1 MGEETLES
9 PSHGPRSRTDIFL
22 FGVWAGYIVSVE
34 GHFESIRVVGKSK
47 FPKREDQVAHL
58 PSIHRVL
65 GYFFWILWV
74 GILVSQIF
82 QPDYDWDLDTFFYLG
97 PQFGEGQLLFVDAF
111 DIKLPIIPVIF
122 WLPQA
127 LGGII
132 PWRLLSGLLVAIAT
146 YCLAKNLSNLLT
158 GETSRDRALM
168 TSGAVLVTTFSLP
181 GAESA
186 HISMI
191 AASFFS
197 GALALSIS
205 TNRAHQATWRVATV
219 GSLIT
224 LAILIRP
231 NYGFVALLPIALM
244 YLRDRNLKNRR
255 AKKTLLALIG
265 GSTSILGLV
274 VAPYLLAP
282 GGLNALLDGLTAMGS
297 FSEGRS
303 AGFVALKQFINR
315 ETFFTYVALYSS
327 ILALPFLLIRVAK
340 QVGFLVVAIAW
351 TPLIMAVGLNLSF
364 VLSHF
369 HDHYIQL
376 FLPIITT
383 IVVVLALLP
392 DSSSLK
398 WKRLFSLTVIMLLFV
413 SPLGDLWTG
422 YKNYSASSPRGR
434 VLGENRVQENLKFL
448 EVAAD
453 YGRTFWVADS
463 PFYHWRLGEP
473 RLGDGHPAIAR
484 SLLSGRE
491 ATWSSVV
498 FKKYDLSQNHCNL
511 LENSQ
516 KDLLIIEGAVDE
528 LNGYVTACLERPNS
542 RYVEVTGKSDLLV
555 GATLAHNFERVFLRR
570 DLARLEF
577 ETFR

>member
-1 MGEETLES
+1 M
-9 PSHGPRSRTDIFL
+9 L
-22 FGVWAGYIVSVE
+22 FRVWAGHIVSV
-34 GHFESIRVVGKSK
+34 GGDSESIRVVGKSK
-47 FPKREDQVAHL
+47 FLNREDRPAHAT
-58 PSIHRVL
+58 SIHRVL
-65 GYFFWILWV
+65 GYFFWTLWV
-74 GILVSQIF
+74 SILVFQIL

-97 PQFGEGQLLFVDAF
+97 NQFGEGQLLFVDDF
-111 DIKLPIIPVIF
+111 DIKLPLIPVIF

-146 YCLAKNLSNLLT
+146 YCLAKNLSNLIT
-158 GETSRDRALM
+158 RETSRDRALM

-205 TNRAHQATWRVATV
+205 TNRGHRATWRVATV
-219 GSLIT
+219 GILIT

-231 NYGFVALLPIALM
+231 NYGFVALLPIGLM
-244 YLRDRNLKNRR
+244 YLRDRNSNLRKV
-255 AKKTLLALIG
+255 KKTLWALIG
-265 GSTSILGLV
+265 GSASVLGVV

-282 GGLNALLDGLTAMGS
+282 GGLNALLDGLIAVGS

-303 AGFVALKQFINR
+303 AGFVALKQFVNR

-327 ILALPFLLIRVAK
+327 IFAVPFLLIRVAK
-340 QVGFLVVAIAW
+340 QMGFLVVAIAW
-351 TPLIMAVGLNLSF
+351 TPLLMAAGLNLSF

-383 IVVVLALLP
+383 IVVVLALLL
-392 DSSSLK
+392 DSPSLK
-398 WKRLFSLTVIMLLFV
+398 WRRLFSLTVVMLLFV
-413 SPLGDLWTG
+413 SPLGDMWTG
-422 YKNYSASSPRGR
+422 YKDYSASSPRELA
-434 VLGENRVQENLKFL
+434 LGEFQVQENLKFL
-448 EVAAD
+448 EVAVD

-484 SLLSGRE
+484 SLLSGRD

-498 FKKYDLSQNHCNL
+498 FEKYDLSQDHCNL

-516 KDLLIIEGAVDE
+516 KDLLVIEGAVDE
-528 LNGYVTACLERPNS
+528 LNEYVAECLERPNS
-542 RYVEVTGKSDLLV
+542 GYIELTGKSDLLV

-577 ETFR
+577 ETWR

>member
-1 MGEETLES
+1 M
-9 PSHGPRSRTDIFL
+9 
-22 FGVWAGYIVSVE
+22 
-34 GHFESIRVVGKSK
+34 
-47 FPKREDQVAHL
+47 
-58 PSIHRVL
+58 L
-65 GYFFWILWV
+65 GYFFWTLWV
-74 GILVSQIF
+74 SILVFQIF

-97 PQFGEGQLLFVDAF
+97 NQFGEGQLLFVDDF
-111 DIKLPIIPVIF
+111 DIKLPLIPVIF

-146 YCLAKNLSNLLT
+146 YCLAKNLSNLIT
-158 GETSRDRALM
+158 RETSRDRALM

-205 TNRAHQATWRVATV
+205 TNRGHRATWRVATV
-219 GSLIT
+219 GILIT

-231 NYGFVALLPIALM
+231 NYGFVALLPIGLM
-244 YLRDRNLKNRR
+244 YLRDRNWNLRKV
-255 AKKTLLALIG
+255 KKTLWALIG
-265 GSTSILGLV
+265 GSASVLGVV

-282 GGLNALLDGLTAMGS
+282 GGLNALLDGLIAVGS

-303 AGFVALKQFINR
+303 AGFVALKQFVNR

-327 ILALPFLLIRVAK
+327 IFAVPFLLIRVAK
-340 QVGFLVVAIAW
+340 QMGFLVVAIAW
-351 TPLIMAVGLNLSF
+351 TPLLMAAGLNLSF

-383 IVVVLALLP
+383 IVVVLALLL
-392 DSSSLK
+392 DSPSLK
-398 WKRLFSLTVIMLLFV
+398 WRRLFSLTVVMLLFV
-413 SPLGDLWTG
+413 SPLGDMWTG
-422 YKNYSASSPRGR
+422 YKDYSASSPRKLA
-434 VLGENRVQENLKFL
+434 LGESQVQENLKFL
-448 EVAAD
+448 EVAVD

-498 FKKYDLSQNHCNL
+498 FEKFDLSQDHCNL

-516 KDLLIIEGAVDE
+516 KDLLVIEGAVDE
-528 LNGYVTACLERPNS
+528 LNEYVAECLERPNS
-542 RYVEVTGKSDLLV
+542 SYIELTGKSDLLV

-577 ETFR
+577 ETWR